1 MRVSGKFIEADSVEK
16 FVDEIRV
23 LSTAGASVI
32 HARTDEIARALS
44 VMRESLI
51 RDGHTYTEWDVLH
64 GAKSLEVS
72 NYREHAGVTGNG
84 NLDFTAEFEE
94 PLKEAINRLSSQE
107 EDDSEVFRYFVYVN
121 PQFWIE
127 NNPVVAQLLV
137 TYEEILP
144 TTTTRIILVTPDEP
158 LPEDTEQR
166 MTTVRM
172 TTPGISELMKS
183 LDYLLESSSIGEE
196 ELFGRELSDSEKFQI
211 CYAGAGLSKSDFE
224 LYTSW
229 AIASSVYHGGEDAEH
244 ITLEEVIKGIS
255 RGKTEIVSRSDILE
269 LIPSGDIAEVGGM
282 ALLKEWIYKRR
293 NCFTD
298 EAEEFG
304 IEPPKGIVCVGVP
317 GTGKSLISK
326 AIAGVFGV
334 PVVRLDFGRVFNA
347 YVGKSEE
354 RVRKALE
361 MAQAMAPCVLFID
374 EVEKGLSG
382 TSGGGDSGTSSRV
395 LGTFLTWLQDNTAP
409 VFTVVTANNIAN
421 LPPEL
426 TRRGR
431 FDAIFASTLPGVKE
445 RIEVIKIHLKKRG
458 RREDHF
464 TKKEYEDLAISCKG
478 FVPAEIEAAIKDALV
493 TAFSN
498 SEDLEAKHIKAEM
511 QNLIP
516 LSTSHAEHIA
526 KIIAWAKINA
536 LPTSDD
542 TSEHLESEVKEDTSR
557 KRVRLDPTKKTKLH

>member
-1 MRVSGKFIEADSVEK
+1 MRVSGRFMEADSVES

-23 LSTAGASVI
+23 LSTAGAGVI
-32 HARTDEIARALS
+32 HARTDEIGRALS
-44 VMRESLI
+44 VLRETLI
-51 RDGHTYTEWDVLH
+51 RDGNEYSEWDVLA
-64 GAKSLEVS
+64 GTRSLDIG
-72 NYREHAGVTGNG
+72 NYRNHFSVTGNG

-94 PLKEAINRLSSQE
+94 PLKTTVAKAANSSEDQEAFHYY
-107 EDDSEVFRYFVYVN
+107 VFVN
-121 PQFWIE
+121 PQFWME
-127 NNPVVAQLLV
+127 NNPVVMQALV
-137 TYEEILP
+137 AYEELLP
-144 TTTTRIILVTPDEP
+144 TTTTRIILLTPDSP
-158 LPEDTEQR
+158 IGEDVEKR

-172 TTPGISELMKS
+172 RTPGINELMRS

-196 ELFGRELSDSEKFQI
+196 ELFGKELSESDKYQI
-211 CYAGAGLSKSDFE
+211 CYAGAGLSKAEFE

-229 AIASSVYHGGEDAEH
+229 AIASAVYHGGEEDAEL
-244 ITLEEVIKGIS
+244 ITVEEVAKGIS

-298 EAEEFG
+298 EAEQFG

-334 PVVRLDFGRVFNA
+334 PIVRLDFGRVFNA

-382 TSGGGDSGTSSRV
+382 TSSGGDSGTSSRV

-409 VFTVVTANNIAN
+409 VFTVVTANNISH

-431 FDAIFASTLPGVKE
+431 FDAIFASTLPGVRE
-445 RIEVIKIHLKKRG
+445 RMEVIKIHLKKRG
-458 RREDHF
+458 RDSDYF
-464 TKKEYEDLAISCKG
+464 TKKQYEELATSCKG
-478 FVPAEIEAAIKDALV
+478 FVPAEIEAVIKDSLV
-493 TAFSN
+493 DAFSKG
-498 SEDLEAKHIKAEM
+498 EDLSVDHIKTEM
-511 QNLIP
+511 SKMIP

-526 KIIAWAKINA
+526 KIIAWSKVNA

-542 TSEHLESEVKEDTSR
+542 NSEHIESKEEATTR
-557 KRVRLDPTKKTKLH
+557 KRVRLDPAKKSKLH